1 MHLGVHWRILGG
13 GEVGV
18 KVGTVFFGLYPYQK
32 QGKKSDCISNYSIAK
47 LCLSEKKNLGQHSA
61 LFLTTTSTKD
71 FSWSPDSAAAKIPI
85 IVRGACNTGYF
96 DGHNTQN

>member
-1 MHLGVHWRILGG
+1 MAFILIKSKKK
-13 GEVGV
+13 
-18 KVGTVFFGLYPYQK
+18 KVIVFLITALQSCVFQK
-32 QGKKSDCISNYSIAK
+32 KK
-47 LCLSEKKNLGQHSA
+47 KKNLGQHSA

>member
-32 QGKKSDCISNYSIAK
+32 QEKKSDCISNYSIAK
-47 LCLSEKKNLGQHSA
+47 LCLSEKK
-61 LFLTTTSTKD
+61 K
-71 FSWSPDSAAAKIPI
+71 KI
-85 IVRGACNTGYF
+85 
-96 DGHNTQN
+96 